1 MKIIS
6 KLFILFFLIGSIS
19 NAQIHNPVEWITTVE
34 KVNDSE
40 FNLVIT
46 ANIEYGWH
54 LYSQTVPEGG
64 PIPTSFIF
72 EENNEAYQLIGKPT
86 EGAGHEEFDN
96 VFEMDIKYFDT
107 QAIFKQKIK
116 LLTNDKI
123 NIKGSL
129 EFMVCDD
136 TRCLP
141 PTDVDISFD
150 LQGGAADETLASE
163 TEKEKSKFNLGVIL
177 NNAIR
182 FFLQNE
188 ISID

>member
-6 KLFILFFLIGSIS
+6 KLYIFFFLIGSFS

-46 ANIEYGWH
+46 ANIDYGWH

-64 PIPTSFIF
+64 PIPTSLAFV
-72 EENNEAYQLIGKPT
+72 ENSEAYQFLGIPT
-86 EGAGHEEFDN
+86 EGEGHEEYDK

-107 QAIFKQKIK
+107 QAIFKQKIRR
-116 LLTNDKI
+116 LTNDKI
-123 NIKGSL
+123 NIKGTL

-136 TRCLP
+136 TKCLP
-141 PTDVDISFD
+141 PTEVDLSFD
-150 LQGGAADETLASE
+150 QDSL
-163 TEKEKSKFNLGVIL
+163 VRL
-177 NNAIR
+177 N
-182 FFLQNE
+182 
-188 ISID
+188 